1 MIQVEIAEWHRATFG
16 SERIIDRLIL
26 KLREEIKELNLDL
39 DARSDSAREEM
50 ADVAIVLYAMAD
62 RLDFDLDTLI
72 RGKLARVKARD
83 QVARDAERGI
93 TLDVLDSPGR
103 GWGKA

>member
-1 MIQVEIAEWHRATFG
+1 
-16 SERIIDRLIL
+16 
-26 KLREEIKELNLDL
+26 
-39 DARSDSAREEM
+39 M

-72 RGKLARVKARD
+72 RGKMERVKARD

-93 TLDVLDSPGR
+93 T
-103 GWGKA
+103 